1 MGYTETAGRK
11 KSPRARRRAANLER
25 IVDAAVRVSVEEGV
39 DELSIKKVAELADYT
54 PGALYRYFDS
64 KDALLAAVAER
75 VIGELQQRIAEA
87 DDVGASALARI
98 GAQVR
103 AYHAFA
109 TGDDHGFQI
118 IAVMIGDPRVLLPD
132 NAEAAKVM
140 HAMIGALSPL
150 AVALEAAAREGAIE
164 STPVGGPD
172 AAAERA
178 MLLFSAFHGA
188 LQLRKQARMAPD
200 LIHTDRIAFET
211 ARLIL
216 RGWGASREALDASL
230 PQPFPR

>member
-1 MGYTETAGRK
+1 MGHTEAPK

-25 IVDAAVRVSVEEGV
+25 IVEAAVQVAVEDGM
-39 DELSIKKVAELADYT
+39 DALSIGRVAELADYT

-75 VIGELQQRIAEA
+75 VIGQLRERIAAA
-87 DDVGASALARI
+87 DSTDASPLERI
-98 GAQVR
+98 AAQVR
-103 AYHAFA
+103 AYHRFA
-109 TGDDHGFQI
+109 TGDDHGFQL

-132 NAEAAKVM
+132 TGEAAKVM

-150 AVALEAAAREGAIE
+150 AVALEAAVAEGAIE
-164 STPVGGPD
+164 PAEGGAD
-172 AAAERA
+172 ATAERA
-178 MLLFSAFHGA
+178 MILFSAFHGA
-188 LQLRKQARMAPD
+188 LQLRKQARMAPE

-211 ARLIL
+211 VRLIL
-216 RGWGASREALDASL
+216 RGWGASTEALEAAL

>member
-1 MGYTETAGRK
+1 MSRKEVAKTK

-25 IVDAAVRVSVEEGV
+25 IVEAAVQVAVEDGV

-75 VIGELQQRIAEA
+75 VIGELRERIAEA
-87 DDVGASALARI
+87 DDAAASPLVRI

-150 AVALEAAAREGAIE
+150 AVALEAAGREGSLEPAKPA
-164 STPVGGPD
+164 TPEL
-172 AAAERA
+172 AAERA

-216 RGWGASREALDASL
+216 RGWGASTEALDAAL

>member
-1 MGYTETAGRK
+1 MSSAKTK

-25 IVDAAVRVSVEEGV
+25 IVEAAFQVAVEEGV

-75 VIGELQQRIAEA
+75 VIGELRDRIAEA
-87 DDVGASALARI
+87 DAASESPLARI

-103 AYHAFA
+103 AYHEFA
-109 TGDDHGFQI
+109 VGDDHGFQL

-150 AVALEAAAREGAIE
+150 AVALEAAVREGTLEPTAAGT
-164 STPVGGPD
+164 SD

-178 MLLFSAFHGA
+178 MILFSAFHGA

-216 RGWGASREALDASL
+216 RGWGASTEALDAAL

>member
-1 MGYTETAGRK
+1 MGHADAVRTK

-25 IVDAAVRVSVEEGV
+25 IVESAVEVAVEDGIDA
-39 DELSIKKVAELADYT
+39 LSIKKVAELADYT

-75 VIGELQQRIAEA
+75 VIGQLSEAIAEA
-87 DDVGASALARI
+87 DSADLTPLARVGAM
-98 GAQVR
+98 VR

-109 TGDDHGFQI
+109 TGEDHGFQI

-132 NAEAAKVM
+132 TDEAGKIM

-150 AVALEAAAREGAIE
+150 AVALEAAARDGVLEP
-164 STPVGGPD
+164 TTGGPD
-172 AAAERA
+172 ATAERA

-211 ARLIL
+211 ARLVL
-216 RGWGASREALDASL
+216 RGWGASPEALDAAL

>member
-1 MGYTETAGRK
+1 MGHTETATAK

-25 IVDAAVRVSVEEGV
+25 IIESAVEVAVEDGIDA
-39 DELSIKKVAELADYT
+39 LSIKKVAELADYT

-75 VIGELQQRIAEA
+75 VIGQLSESIAEA
-87 DDVGASALARI
+87 DTAELTPLERVGAM
-98 GAQVR
+98 VR

-132 NAEAAKVM
+132 TEEAGKVM
-140 HAMIGALSPL
+140 QAMIGALSPL
-150 AVALEAAAREGAIE
+150 AVALEAAAAEGTLE
-164 STPVGGPD
+164 PSGGHPD
-172 AAAERA
+172 ETAERV
-178 MLLFSAFHGA
+178 MILFSAFHGA

-216 RGWGASREALDASL
+216 RGWGASTEALDAAF

>member
-1 MGYTETAGRK
+1 MSRKEVAKPK

-25 IVDAAVRVSVEEGV
+25 IVEAAVQVAVEDGV

-75 VIGELQQRIAEA
+75 VIGELRERIAEA
-87 DDVGASALARI
+87 DDAGASPLARI

-150 AVALEAAAREGAIE
+150 AVALEAAGREGALRPAE
-164 STPVGGPD
+164 PATPD
-172 AAAERA
+172 TAAERA

-216 RGWGASREALDASL
+216 RGWGASIEALDAAL

>member
-1 MGYTETAGRK
+1 
-11 KSPRARRRAANLER
+11 
-25 IVDAAVRVSVEEGV
+25 V

-54 PGALYRYFDS
+54 PGALYRYFES

-75 VIGELQQRIAEA
+75 VIGELRDRIAEA
-87 DDVGASALARI
+87 DAAGETALARV

-103 AYHAFA
+103 AYHEFA
-109 TGDDHGFQI
+109 TGDDHGFQL

-132 NAEAAKVM
+132 DVEAAKVM
-140 HAMIGALSPL
+140 GAMIGALAPL
-150 AVALEAAAREGAIE
+150 ALALEAAVCEGVLEPA
-164 STPVGGPD
+164 TPATS
-172 AAAERA
+172 AATAERA
-178 MLLFSAFHGA
+178 MILFSAFHGA
-188 LQLRKQARMAPD
+188 LQLRKQARMAPE

-216 RGWGASREALDASL
+216 RGWGASTEALDAAL